1 MSLVVYATYVLTSS
15 DPYLDPERAFVTL
28 IYISIINFEGVLLP
42 MEISAV
48 TQVELPFGTS
58 ALSSSRSAVC
68 HKTRFADLKHN
79 EVKVY
84 SHLV

>member
-15 DPYLDPERAFVTL
+15 DPYLGPERAFVTL

-58 ALSSSRSAVC
+58 ALMSSRSAVC
-68 HKTRFADLKHN
+68 HK
-79 EVKVY
+79 
-84 SHLV
+84 S